1 MEGRERSQS
10 KTEPST
16 ASTVSPSQSRE
27 SRFSR
32 SFGGVGGAGSA
43 TVAGDAWPA
52 SKVDSGEAPREEI
65 AVKAEGDRRPSN
77 VASDSRVSVDGS
89 DGNATDRVL
98 KVPIPARRTRRPQ
111 CGLERRRRVGGQN
124 LHVWRRQLMVRRDQR
139 RKCGHCIT
147 IAVPGVY
154 DALPAR
160 GRGVNAS
167 LRPRRVVFA
176 D

>member
-1 MEGRERSQS
+1 MWKGEREDAERRQS

-32 SFGGVGGAGSA
+32 SFGGVFGL
-43 TVAGDAWPA
+43 DAWPV

-89 DGNATDRVL
+89 DGNATGGAAGRVADEHDGRGRRVL
-98 KVPIPARRTRRPQ
+98 D
-111 CGLERRRRVGGQN
+111 LRVSG
-124 LHVWRRQLMVRRDQR
+124 
-139 RKCGHCIT
+139 
-147 IAVPGVY
+147 
-154 DALPAR
+154 
-160 GRGVNAS
+160 
-167 LRPRRVVFA
+167 
-176 D
+176 

>member
-32 SFGGVGGAGSA
+32 SFGGVGGAGSE
-43 TVAGDAWPA
+43 TAGDARPA
-52 SKVDSGEAPREEI
+52 ET

-89 DGNATDRVL
+89 DGNATGGAAGRVADEHDGRGRRVL
-98 KVPIPARRTRRPQ
+98 D
-111 CGLERRRRVGGQN
+111 LRVSG
-124 LHVWRRQLMVRRDQR
+124 
-139 RKCGHCIT
+139 
-147 IAVPGVY
+147 
-154 DALPAR
+154 
-160 GRGVNAS
+160 
-167 LRPRRVVFA
+167 
-176 D
+176 

>member
-43 TVAGDAWPA
+43 TVAGDAWPV

-89 DGNATDRVL
+89 DGNATGGAAADDDALVAARPEPLARRVDVGAGRVADEHDGRGRRVL
-98 KVPIPARRTRRPQ
+98 D
-111 CGLERRRRVGGQN
+111 LRVSG
-124 LHVWRRQLMVRRDQR
+124 
-139 RKCGHCIT
+139 
-147 IAVPGVY
+147 
-154 DALPAR
+154 
-160 GRGVNAS
+160 
-167 LRPRRVVFA
+167 
-176 D
+176 

>member
-89 DGNATDRVL
+89 DGNATGGAAGRVADEHDGRGRRVL
-98 KVPIPARRTRRPQ
+98 D
-111 CGLERRRRVGGQN
+111 LRVSG
-124 LHVWRRQLMVRRDQR
+124 
-139 RKCGHCIT
+139 
-147 IAVPGVY
+147 
-154 DALPAR
+154 
-160 GRGVNAS
+160 
-167 LRPRRVVFA
+167 
-176 D
+176 